1 MTANLSNRPTERT
14 VTMKVHRN
22 HRWPKELCAAILAI
36 AALVDIAHGAASGY
50 VIVGDVGE
58 AVESGEVILARPG
71 AAPGASHELTRAPI
85 KVGHFRIVGEVTDN
99 VGVVSLTIEDS
110 AGNHR
115 GSARFI
121 LEPGEI
127 RIRHVNSVSGF
138 VADGGPYNQRVIGS
152 WQESDEYQRALA
164 DYAEVMAA
172 KADLEPGPEHDALM
186 AEAVRGQNEI
196 NRIRGGA
203 LRGIARSDDDP
214 LVSFLAIAMGGL
226 GGTQALQRLDELE
239 AIIRLPASVDA
250 LRSRNE
256 TLSRISANTRFI
268 KSGDKVDAFAAA
280 GLDGDTYRLQDTLA
294 KNKLVLLE
302 FWASWCGPCR
312 ADVPN
317 LRAAVEEFG
326 DRGFAIFAF
335 SLDTDREDWNDA
347 SIEDGINWINTCD
360 LKGYDSPISQQYG
373 VNMLPKNL
381 LVDAKGVVVEVHA
394 RGERLMERLSEMLG
408 DGG

>member
-1 MTANLSNRPTERT
+1 
-14 VTMKVHRN
+14 MKIHRN
-22 HRWPKELCAAILAI
+22 HRWPKGLCAAVLAI
-36 AALVDIAHGAASGY
+36 AALVDIAHGAAAEY
-50 VIVGDVGE
+50 VIVGDIGE
-58 AVESGEVILARPG
+58 AVDSGEVILARPG
-71 AAPGASHELTRAPI
+71 AAPGSSHELARAPI
-85 KVGHFRIVGEVTDN
+85 TAGRFRIVGEVTDN
-99 VGVVSLTIEDS
+99 IGVVSLTAEDP
-110 AGNHR
+110 AGNTK
-115 GSARFI
+115 GAARFI

-127 RIRHVNSVSGF
+127 RIRHVNPVSGF
-138 VADGGPYNQRVIGS
+138 AADGGPYNQRVIGA

-164 DYAEVMAA
+164 DFASVMAA
-172 KADLEPGPEHDALM
+172 KADLEPGPGHDALM
-186 AEAVRGQNEI
+186 AEELKVRNELT
-196 NRIRGGA
+196 RIRGGA
-203 LRGIARSDDDP
+203 LRSIALADDD
-214 LVSFLAIAMGGL
+214 LVASFLAVAMGGL
-226 GGTQALQRLDELE
+226 GGTQALERLDELE
-239 AIIRLPASVDA
+239 AITQLPASAVA

-280 GLDGDTYRLQDTLA
+280 GLDGDTYGLKDTLA
-294 KNKLVLLE
+294 KNKLVLIE

-317 LRAAVEEFG
+317 LRAAVEEYG

-347 SIEDGINWINTCD
+347 SVEDGINWINTCD

-381 LVDAKGVVVEVHA
+381 LVDANGVVVEVHA

>member
-1 MTANLSNRPTERT
+1 MTT
-14 VTMKVHRN
+14 KIHRH
-22 HRWPKELCAAILAI
+22 HRWPKGLCAAVLAI
-36 AALVDIAHGAASGY
+36 AALVDIAHGAAAEY

-58 AVESGEVILARPG
+58 AVDSGEVILARSG
-71 AAPGASHELTRAPI
+71 AAPGSSHELARAPI
-85 KVGHFRIVGEVTDN
+85 TAGRFRIVGEVADN
-99 VGVVSLTIEDS
+99 IGVVSLTAEDP
-110 AGNHR
+110 AGNTK
-115 GSARFI
+115 GAARFI

-127 RIRHVNSVSGF
+127 RIRHVNPVAGF
-138 VADGGPYNQRVIGS
+138 AADGGPYNQRVIGS

-164 DYAEVMAA
+164 DYADVMAA
-172 KADLEPGPEHDALM
+172 KADLEPGPEQDALM
-186 AEAVRGQNEI
+186 AEAVEVRNGLT
-196 NRIRGGA
+196 RIRGGA
-203 LRGIARSDDDP
+203 LRNIALADDDP
-214 LVSFLAIAMGGL
+214 LASFLAVAMGGL
-226 GGTQALQRLDELE
+226 SGTQALERLDELE
-239 AIIRLPASVDA
+239 AITQLPASADA

-280 GLDGDTYRLQDTLA
+280 GLDGDTYGLKDTLA
-294 KNKLVLLE
+294 KNKLVLIE

-317 LRAAVEEFG
+317 LKAAVEEYG

-347 SIEDGINWINTCD
+347 SVEDGINWINTCD

-381 LVDAKGVVVEVHA
+381 LVDANGVVVEVHA
-394 RGERLMERLSEMLG
+394 RGERLVERLSEMLG

>member
-1 MTANLSNRPTERT
+1 
-14 VTMKVHRN
+14 MKIHRN
-22 HRWPKELCAAILAI
+22 HRWPKELCAAVLAI
-36 AALVDIAHGAASGY
+36 AALVDIAHGAAAEY
-50 VIVGDVGE
+50 VIVGDIGE
-58 AVESGEVILARPG
+58 AVDSGEVILVRPG
-71 AAPGASHELTRAPI
+71 AAPGSSHELARAPI
-85 KVGHFRIVGEVTDN
+85 TAGRFRIVGEVTDN
-99 VGVVSLTIEDS
+99 IGVVSLTIGDS
-110 AGNHR
+110 AGDHR
-115 GSARFI
+115 GSVRFI

-127 RIRHVNSVSGF
+127 RIRHVNPSSGF
-138 VADGGPYNQRVIGS
+138 AADGGPYNQRVITS

-164 DYAEVMAA
+164 DYAGVMAA
-172 KADLEPGPEHDALM
+172 RADLEPGPDHNALM
-186 AEAVRGQNEI
+186 ADAVRAQNEV
-196 NRIRGGA
+196 NRIRGAA
-203 LRGIARSDDDP
+203 LRGIALSDDDP

-226 GGTQALQRLDELE
+226 GGTQALERLDELE
-239 AIIRLPASVDA
+239 AIIQLPASVDA

-294 KNKLVLLE
+294 KNKLVLIE

-312 ADVPN
+312 TDVPN
-317 LRAAVEEFG
+317 LKAAVEEYG

-347 SIEDGINWINTCD
+347 SVEDDISWINTCD
-360 LKGYDSPISQQYG
+360 LKGYDSHISQQFG

-381 LVDAKGVVVEVHA
+381 LVDPNGVVVDIHA
-394 RGERLMERLSEMLG
+394 RGERLMETLAEMLG